1 MATGTAIL
9 IVWLALLAG
18 CMAMGVLLA
27 YTRFGVFLLTRQSA
41 AEVAVA
47 VSAFAGILYG
57 VPLAAAMLGIV
68 P

>member
-1 MATGTAIL
+1 MGLGTAIL
-9 IVWLALLAG
+9 IVWLAFLAG
-18 CMAMGVLLA
+18 CMAMGILLA

-47 VSAFAGILYG
+47 VSAFAAILYG
-57 VPLAAAMLGIV
+57 VPLGAALLGIV